1 MRLTDTRSGRL
12 TQVPRS
18 PGGLLRVCVHPA
30 PAGRRDLL
38 GELRAMLVAD
48 VLFRIA
54 ELEDL
59 QVVTGYVERPL
70 PEERARALSD
80 AAGLLGVHPP
90 AVRTPD
96 AALIAPFGGPVDV
109 HVLAP
114 AAEPPA
120 AEHGLPVGV
129 GATEAPGGLDALT
142 GGGADPLALRLALLA
157 RPYARPADLT
167 GRTLDDARATLARWR
182 ARVAA
187 WADAPS
193 RPLHA
198 DTLRRLGA
206 AYDDDL
212 DTPAVL
218 DALRRLEDEPDVP
231 DGTRF
236 ETFVYADRVL
246 ALELPRDI
254 GRA

>member
-1 MRLTDTRSGRL
+1 
-12 TQVPRS
+12 
-18 PGGLLRVCVHPA
+18 
-30 PAGRRDLL
+30 
-38 GELRAMLVAD
+38 
-48 VLFRIA
+48 
-54 ELEDL
+54 
-59 QVVTGYVERPL
+59 
-70 PEERARALSD
+70 
-80 AAGLLGVHPP
+80 
-90 AVRTPD
+90 
-96 AALIAPFGGPVDV
+96 
-109 HVLAP
+109 
-114 AAEPPA
+114 
-120 AEHGLPVGV
+120 
-129 GATEAPGGLDALT
+129 
-142 GGGADPLALRLALLA
+142 
-157 RPYARPADLT
+157 PYARPADLT

-182 ARVAA
+182 TRVAA

-198 DTLRRLGA
+198 DTVRRLGA